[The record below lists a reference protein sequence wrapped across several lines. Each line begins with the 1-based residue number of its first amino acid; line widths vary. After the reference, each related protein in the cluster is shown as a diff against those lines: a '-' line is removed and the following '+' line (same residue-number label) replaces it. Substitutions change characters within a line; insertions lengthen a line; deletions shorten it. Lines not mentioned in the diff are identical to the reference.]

1 MTKRIIDGMTAE
13 QIQGGWADVPQD
25 LLEYLEDICKPQ
37 PNWEDDV
44 RLTNPVLCWV
54 SDEPLP
60 ETDGTLHVERIAD
73 YINRVVQDGYTAAD
87 GLNWKYA
94 RPISPDECW
103 QPAKKGA

>member
-25 LLEYLEDICKPQ
+25 LLEYLEDICKPA

-54 SDEPLP
+54 GHSLEDIEQRLELGFIHKINAQDIKPY
-60 ETDGTLHVERIAD
+60 ECTLSGE
-73 YINRVVQDGYTAAD
+73 
-87 GLNWKYA
+87 WKYA